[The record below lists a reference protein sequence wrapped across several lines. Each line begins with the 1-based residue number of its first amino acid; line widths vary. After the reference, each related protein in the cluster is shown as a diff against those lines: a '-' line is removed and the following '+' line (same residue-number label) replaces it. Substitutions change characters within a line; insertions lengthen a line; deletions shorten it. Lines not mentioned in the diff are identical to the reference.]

1 MKLIQVI
8 LAMTVFS
15 AIVGIANAEM
25 ASSFDMKT
33 IGVEVNGIEID
44 SNEAVVVL
52 DVNVIEDSGS
62 ITITFE
68 REFFDSLYYDNDD
81 EFVIIADGDNVH
93 YNEINTSSESRTIQ
107 FKLNSDIEAVEIF
120 GTQFMGNDILSKT
133 VVEEQEEII
142 STLTNENNV
151 LVYKTEKMAKRV
163 SQLELEN
170 QRLVDENTVL
180 DERIFELENL
190 IDAMEKQILD
200 LNKIVSSQIKTIY
213 DFLTTKKPS

>member
-1 MKLIQVI
+1 MRLIQII
-8 LAMTVFS
+8 LAMTIFS
-15 AIVGIANAEM
+15 AFIGITNAEM
-25 ASSFDMKT
+25 TSSFDMET

-44 SNEAVVVL
+44 SNDVVVVL

-81 EFVIIADGDNVH
+81 EFVIIADGNNVH
-93 YNEINTSSESRTIQ
+93 YNEINTNSESRTIQ

-133 VVEEQEEII
+133 VVEEREEII
-142 STLTNENNV
+142 YALTDENNV
-151 LVYKTEKMAKRV
+151 LVSETEKIAKQI
-163 SQLELEN
+163 SELELEN

-180 DERIFELENL
+180 DKRIFELENL
-190 IDAMEKQILD
+190 IDAMETQILD
-200 LNKIVSSQIKTIY
+200 LNKIVTSQIKTIY
-213 DFLTTKKPS
+213 DWVLSNK

>member
-1 MKLIQVI
+1 MRLIQVI
-8 LAMTVFS
+8 LTMTIFS
-15 AIVGIANAEM
+15 AIIGIANAEM
-25 ASSFDMKT
+25 TSSFDMKT

-44 SNEAVVVL
+44 SNDVVIVL

-81 EFVIIADGDNVH
+81 EFVIIADGDNVY

-107 FKLNSDIEAVEIF
+107 FKNSDIEAVEIF

-133 VVEEQEEII
+133 VVEKQDEII
-142 STLTNENNV
+142 YTLTDENNV
-151 LVYKTEKMAKRV
+151 LVSKTEKMAKQV

-180 DERIFELENL
+180 DKRIFELENL
-190 IDAMEKQILD
+190 LDAMEKQILD

-213 DFLTTKKPS
+213 DWVLSNK

>member
-1 MKLIQVI
+1 
-8 LAMTVFS
+8 MTIFS
-15 AIVGIANAEM
+15 AFIGITNAEM
-25 ASSFDMKT
+25 TSSFDMET

-44 SNEAVVVL
+44 SNDVVVVL

-81 EFVIIADGDNVH
+81 EFVIIADGNNVH
-93 YNEINTSSESRTIQ
+93 YNEINTNSESRTIQ

-133 VVEEQEEII
+133 VAEEQEEII
-142 STLTNENNV
+142 NALTNENDISV
-151 LVYKTEKMAKRV
+151 YTIKKLVKQISE
-163 SQLELEN
+163 LELEN
-170 QRLVDENTVL
+170 QRLVGENAVL
-180 DERIFELENL
+180 DKRIFELENL

-213 DFLTTKKPS
+213 DWVLSNK

>member
-1 MKLIQVI
+1 MRLIQVI
-8 LAMTVFS
+8 LTMTIFS
-15 AIVGIANAEM
+15 AIIGIANAEM

-44 SNEAVVVL
+44 SNDVVIVL
-52 DVNVIEDSGS
+52 DVNVIKDSGS

-81 EFVIIADGDNVH
+81 EFVIIADGNNVH
-93 YNEINTSSESRTIQ
+93 YNEINTNSESRTIQ

-133 VVEEQEEII
+133 VVEEQDEII
-142 STLTNENNV
+142 YALTDENNV
-151 LVYKTEKMAKRV
+151 LVSKTEKMAKRV

-180 DERIFELENL
+180 DKRIFELENL

-213 DFLTTKKPS
+213 DWVLSNK

>member
-1 MKLIQVI
+1 MRLIQVI
-8 LAMTVFS
+8 LTMTIFS
-15 AIVGIANAEM
+15 AIIGIANAEM

-44 SNEAVVVL
+44 SNDVVIVL

-133 VVEEQEEII
+133 VVEEREEII
-142 STLTNENNV
+142 YALTDENNV
-151 LVYKTEKMAKRV
+151 LVSKTEKMAKQV

-180 DERIFELENL
+180 DKRIFELENL

-213 DFLTTKKPS
+213 DWVLSNK

>member
-1 MKLIQVI
+1 MILIQVI
-8 LAMTVFS
+8 LTMTIFS
-15 AIVGIANAEM
+15 AIIGIASAEM

-52 DVNVIEDSGS
+52 YVNVIEDSGS

-81 EFVIIADGDNVH
+81 EFVIIADGDNVR

-133 VVEEQEEII
+133 VVEERNEII
-142 STLTNENNV
+142 YALTDENNV
-151 LVYKTEKMAKRV
+151 LVSKTEKMTKQV

-180 DERIFELENL
+180 DKRIFELENL

-213 DFLTTKKPS
+213 DWVLSNK

>member
-1 MKLIQVI
+1 MRLIQVI
-8 LAMTVFS
+8 LTMTIFS
-15 AIVGIANAEM
+15 AIIGIANAEM
-25 ASSFDMKT
+25 TSSFDMKT

-44 SNEAVVVL
+44 SNDVVIVL

-81 EFVIIADGDNVH
+81 EFVIIADGDNVY

-133 VVEEQEEII
+133 VVEKQDEII
-142 STLTNENNV
+142 YTLTDENNV
-151 LVYKTEKMAKRV
+151 LVSKTEKMAKQV

-180 DERIFELENL
+180 DKRIFELENL

-213 DFLTTKKPS
+213 DWVLSNK

>member
-1 MKLIQVI
+1 MILIQVI
-8 LAMTVFS
+8 LTMTVFS
-15 AIVGIANAEM
+15 AIIGIANAEM

-33 IGVEVNGIEID
+33 IGIEVNGIEIN

-81 EFVIIADGDNVH
+81 EFMIIADGDIVR

-133 VVEEQEEII
+133 VVEERDEII
-142 STLTNENNV
+142 YALTDENNV
-151 LVYKTEKMAKRV
+151 LVSKTEKMTKQV

-180 DERIFELENL
+180 DKRIFELENL
-190 IDAMEKQILD
+190 MDAMEKQILD

-213 DFLTTKKPS
+213 DWVLSNK

>member
-1 MKLIQVI
+1 MRLIQII
-8 LAMTVFS
+8 LAMTIFS
-15 AIVGIANAEM
+15 AFIGITNAEM
-25 ASSFDMKT
+25 TSSFDMET

-44 SNEAVVVL
+44 SNDVVVVL

-81 EFVIIADGDNVH
+81 EFVIIADGNNVH
-93 YNEINTSSESRTIQ
+93 YNEINTNSESRTIQ
-107 FKLNSDIEAVEIF
+107 FKLNSDTEAVEIF

-133 VVEEQEEII
+133 VVEEREEII
-142 STLTNENNV
+142 YALTDENNV
-151 LVYKTEKMAKRV
+151 LVSKTEKIAKQI
-163 SQLELEN
+163 SELELEN

-180 DERIFELENL
+180 DRRIFELENL

-213 DFLTTKKPS
+213 DWVLSNK

>member
-1 MKLIQVI
+1 MRLIQVI
-8 LAMTVFS
+8 LTMTIFS
-15 AIVGIANAEM
+15 AIIGIANAEM

-33 IGVEVNGIEID
+33 IGIEVNGIEIN

-52 DVNVIEDSGS
+52 DVNVTEDLGS

-81 EFVIIADGDNVH
+81 KFIIIADGDYVH

-133 VVEEQEEII
+133 VVEERDEII
-142 STLTNENNV
+142 YALTDENNV
-151 LVYKTEKMAKRV
+151 LVSKTEKMTKQV

-180 DERIFELENL
+180 DKRIFELENL
-190 IDAMEKQILD
+190 LDAMEKQILD

-213 DFLTTKKPS
+213 DWVLSNK

>member
-1 MKLIQVI
+1 MRLIQVI
-8 LAMTVFS
+8 LTMTIFS
-15 AIVGIANAEM
+15 AIIGIANAEM
-25 ASSFDMKT
+25 TSSFDMKT

-44 SNEAVVVL
+44 SNDVVIVL

-81 EFVIIADGDNVH
+81 EFVIIADGDNVY

-133 VVEEQEEII
+133 VVEEQDEII
-142 STLTNENNV
+142 YTLTDENNV
-151 LVYKTEKMAKRV
+151 LVSKTEKMAKQV

-180 DERIFELENL
+180 DKRIFELENL

-213 DFLTTKKPS
+213 DWVLSNK

>member
-1 MKLIQVI
+1 MRLIQVI
-8 LAMTVFS
+8 LTMTIFS
-15 AIVGIANAEM
+15 AIIGIANAEM
-25 ASSFDMKT
+25 TSSFDMKT

-44 SNEAVVVL
+44 SNDVVIVL

-81 EFVIIADGDNVH
+81 EFVIIADGDNVY

-133 VVEEQEEII
+133 VVEEQDEII
-142 STLTNENNV
+142 YTLTDENNV
-151 LVYKTEKMAKRV
+151 LVSKTEKMAKRV

-180 DERIFELENL
+180 DKRIFELENL
-190 IDAMEKQILD
+190 TDAMEKQILD

-213 DFLTTKKPS
+213 DWVLSNK

>member
-1 MKLIQVI
+1 MRLIQVI
-8 LAMTVFS
+8 LTMTIFG
-15 AIVGIANAEM
+15 AIMGIANAEM
-25 ASSFDMKT
+25 TSSFDMET

-44 SNEAVVVL
+44 SNEAAVVL
-52 DVNVIEDSGS
+52 DVNVIDDIGS

-81 EFVIIADGDNVH
+81 EFVIIADGDNVY
-93 YNEINTSSESRTIQ
+93 YNEINISSESRTIH
-107 FKLNSDIEAVEIF
+107 FKLNSDIDAVEIF
-120 GTQFMGNDILSKT
+120 GTQFMGNDISSKT
-133 VVEEQEEII
+133 VAEEQEEII
-142 STLTNENNV
+142 NALTNENDI
-151 LVYKTEKMAKRV
+151 LVFTTKKMAKRV

-170 QRLVDENTVL
+170 QRLVGENTVL

-213 DFLTTKKPS
+213 DWVRSNK